1 MTDADLIA
9 AALAVRQHAYAPY
22 SNYPVGAALLAASGR
37 VYAGCNVESA
47 SFGATVCAERAAIVK
62 AISEGDRQF
71 EAIAVVTHD
80 GGAPCGI
87 CRQLMLEFSPTML
100 VLIADTQGNVR
111 SARLQ
116 ELLPDGFT
124 LEHGPR

>member
-1 MTDADLIA
+1 MTNADLIA
-9 AALAVRQHAYAPY
+9 AALAVRDHAYAPY

-37 VYAGCNVESA
+37 VYTGCNVESA

-87 CRQLMLEFSPTML
+87 CRQLMLEFSPTMV
-100 VLIADTQGNVR
+100 VLIADTRGNVR
-111 SARLQ
+111 SACLRD
-116 ELLPDGFT
+116 LLPDGFA
-124 LEHGPR
+124 LEHGQK